1 MTDASTHGPAL
12 DGSRAPVGDPQLPRA
27 ARIGIAAGG
36 SVVVLL
42 GVFLAV
48 DVLSPDGKE
57 EASAI
62 VTAAVSIVVT
72 WVIARTARDSVGL
85 WRRTWT
91 LVAATTGLWA
101 VGNVVSIVIGLLSDD
116 VVFPSWADLFWV
128 PALPVAVAALLSIPS
143 RLSWRG
149 SSRVSVDSVMLT
161 AALLYVTWE
170 LVLAGAYDRV
180 DLSGAAKAVLVAY
193 WVLDTATFATAVNV
207 LLRRRPK
214 ASRHLVLICAG
225 FIVYTLTDALFLQR
239 SLDDGFRLGSPWDVG
254 WIIGQV
260 VLAVAALGYEGH
272 RAETFPP
279 SRRERAS
286 NIRIL
291 GGTAISF
298 GAFLAVF
305 IVSVTNREDI
315 ESTSGRVIETVLL
328 IGVATL
334 FVYTQLTTLR
344 QNLLLTSGLEQ
355 TVAGRTKALTDAV
368 QLQDL
373 TLRTVADGILG
384 FHDGRIVLANDAAC
398 AMLRLPRD
406 ELLGRV
412 VPDVLTIGPADHSL
426 LVDIAAA
433 LRAER
438 IFAVSSVPMTRTD
451 GTWFAAEVTVAPV
464 VREHATLSSV
474 AVFRDVTHRHEIDR
488 MKDEFVSVVSHELRT
503 PLTSIRGSLG
513 LLAGGAVGELPDAGA
528 RMVEIAVENTDRL
541 IRLIN
546 DILDI
551 ERIESGAV
559 VLHQERCA
567 VADIV
572 AESLRVVMP
581 VAKAAGVDIGL
592 AKIEGDVFADA
603 DRIVQTLTNLL
614 SNAVKFSPR
623 GGVVTLTAERDEGMV
638 AFSVADEGRGIP
650 ADKLET
656 IFGRFQQVDAS
667 DSRQKG
673 GTGLGLA
680 ISRSIVEQ
688 HGGRIWAE
696 SVEGA
701 GATVRFTLPAVEDA
715 QPEPLQPT
723 GDGPLVLVCDDDPS
737 LLEVARMLLSTHGY
751 RAIVAHTGAEAV
763 RLAAAEHPAV
773 IVLDLLMPAMDGWQ
787 TVDAL
792 KADPQTADIPV
803 LVLSVVDADEA
814 AGLGELVERWITKPV
829 GDSDAL
835 LAAIGEL
842 VDGDHRVPRVLVV
855 EDDEDLARVLAAS
868 LEQRGLRVLIAPT
881 AAAATRLSRTF
892 LPDLIVL
899 DIVLPDGDGFAVV
912 EQLRQDGRL
921 STVPLV
927 VYTARE
933 LSPLDRERLTLGETQ
948 VLFKSKVSPQEF
960 ETKVLT
966 LLEGAV
972 GASPRTGGAGAAD

>member
-1 MTDASTHGPAL
+1 MTDASTHGPAITS
-12 DGSRAPVGDPQLPRA
+12 GRAP
-27 ARIGIAAGG
+27 ARGSLLTGSQPAGIAVGLVVVVAT
-36 SVVVLL
+36 VVLL
-42 GVFLAV
+42 AGSW
-48 DVLSPDGKE
+48 LSADGKQA
-57 EASAI
+57 ASAI
-62 VTAAVSIVVT
+62 ITALVSIGTT
-72 WVIARTARDSVGL
+72 WVLARTMRRSEGL
-85 WRRTWT
+85 WRRTWA
-91 LVAATTGLWA
+91 LATVCTGLWA
-101 VGNVVSIVIGLLSDD
+101 VGNVLSIIIGATSDD
-116 VVFPSWADLFWV
+116 VVFPSAADVFWV
-128 PALPVAVAALLSIPS
+128 PALGFGIAALLAIPG

-149 SSRVSVDSVMLT
+149 SSRVSVDSVLLA
-161 AALLYVTWE
+161 AALLFITWE
-170 LVLAGAYDRV
+170 LLLGDAYERA
-180 DLSGAAKAVLVAY
+180 DLGGGAKALLLTY
-193 WVLDTATFATAVNV
+193 WVLDAAVFATAVNV
-207 LLRRRPK
+207 MLRSRRRDG
-214 ASRHLVLICAG
+214 RHLYLLCAG
-225 FIVYTLTDALFLQR
+225 FVLYTLTDAVFLGR
-239 SLDDGFRLGSPWDVG
+239 SLDGGFQLGSPWDVG
-254 WIIGQV
+254 WIAAQL
-260 VLAVAALGYEGH
+260 VLAVAGLGFVTGAAPAFGPKH
-272 RAETFPP
+272 
-279 SRRERAS
+279 RERAS
-286 NIRIL
+286 NRRIL
-291 GGTAISF
+291 GATFVTFAAFLVVFVVHVSSRDATDSATGRAIEIVLLLGTA
-298 GAFLAVF
+298 
-305 IVSVTNREDI
+305 
-315 ESTSGRVIETVLL
+315 STFVL
-328 IGVATL
+328 
-334 FVYTQLTTLR
+334 TQFSTLR
-344 QNLLLTSGLEQ
+344 QNLLLTSGLEM
-355 TVAGRTKALTDAV
+355 TVSARTKELTDSV

-384 FHDGRIVLANDAAC
+384 LHEGRVVLANDAAC
-398 AMLRLPRD
+398 DMLRLERAAI
-406 ELLGRV
+406 LGRI

-426 LVDIAAA
+426 LVTIVESLAADTT
-433 LRAER
+433 
-438 IFAVSSVPMTRTD
+438 FATDSETITRLD
-451 GTWFAAEVTVAPV
+451 GTTFSAEVTVAPV
-464 VREHATLSSV
+464 LREHSSLSSV
-474 AVFRDVTHRHEIDR
+474 AVFRDVTHRHEVDR

-513 LLAGGAVGELPDAGA
+513 LLAGGAVGALPEAGA

-551 ERIESGAV
+551 ERIESGTV

-567 VADIV
+567 VVDLV
-572 AESLRVVMP
+572 AESLRVVVP
-581 VAKAAGVDIGL
+581 VAKAAGVEIGL
-592 AKIEGDVFADA
+592 ARIDGAVWADA

-614 SNAVKFSPR
+614 SNAVKFSPPD
-623 GGVVTLTAERDEGMV
+623 GVVTLTATPVDGSV

-650 ADKLET
+650 ADKLES

-701 GATVRFTLPAVEDA
+701 GATFHFTIPAVEEHGA
-715 QPEPLQPT
+715 SLQPT
-723 GDGPLVLVCDDDPS
+723 GEGPLVLVCDDDPS

-751 RAIVAHTGAEAV
+751 RALVASSGAEAV
-763 RLAAAEHPAV
+763 QLAAKEHPAV
-773 IVLDLLMPAMDGWQ
+773 IILDLFMPAMDGWQ

-792 KADPQTADIPV
+792 KADPTTADIPV
-803 LVLSVVDADEA
+803 LVLSVLDSDEG

-835 LAAIGEL
+835 LEAVAQL
-842 VDGDHRVPRVLVV
+842 VDGDRRVPRVLVV

-933 LSPLDRERLTLGETQ
+933 LDADDRERLTLGETE
-948 VLFKSKVSPQEF
+948 VLFKSKVSPEAF
-960 ETKVLT
+960 EKKVLA
-966 LLEGAV
+966 LLDGAV
-972 GASPRTGGAGAAD
+972 GSGTRTGGAGGAG